1 MIGKKQIFSWF
12 LVGILFYPWVLRASN
27 LPSYQ
32 EALITLN
39 RLDSLCK
46 NHLKDRKLDSLWLS
60 ACNLKDLASRWNTIH
75 PDDRQ
80 VTFYLM
86 VGYLHQSNVFNLQD
100 RSKEAIE
107 GYKKALRLSFQIGDT
122 LRRHSIYNN
131 LGILNHKLGK
141 YDNALYFHKWA
152 LFERKRMKDTILLG
166 DSYHSLGLIYLE
178 ENRFSQAHW
187 LLKKLLQYRKTKGLS
202 VEKIAD
208 IFNNLGRICSNEGD
222 WILATLYYG
231 KAFRLYSEAENRDGQ
246 IYILNNLSSVLGNL
260 GFVDQAEYLLKVAL
274 AILPDKASV
283 FFGDLN
289 LTLGSIYLE
298 SQKMGKALAHFK
310 RSQATYLRLESSH
323 KLAKLN
329 RTMGKFY
336 AKNHQWDFARKSLRS
351 SLNYFEANQVLGEV
365 CSILQEYAASFPPS
379 HSDSMVYY
387 LKRSLDMSTKEKL
400 ISERALA
407 LVKLG
412 NHYLNSGDLNKAIYY
427 FDRCLAT
434 PPNPLSVGYFQE
446 AGRGLVSCYEA
457 LGKWQEAESLN
468 AVWSVS
474 SDSIKQQSEK
484 VKERLNSFILTQTQL
499 RESVRNSDILG
510 DVRRKHAASNRL
522 NLFFIL
528 GVLLA
533 LAVTVIFALLIYIRK
548 REQEGIRIK
557 LESDLVGLKGMINQ
571 HFMANTMNAIKALI
585 NQGKTDSA
593 DVYLNKFS
601 ALLRGALS
609 QSKNTMIPLEEE
621 LRFIRLYIELEQFRF
636 PRQIQFELMVDP
648 KLETNLILVPAML
661 LQPILENSVLH
672 GRRGPDCTL
681 NISLTL
687 FPQAGRLVFL
697 LRDDGIGIKVG
708 IKKKQSNR
716 QASYGIDL
724 TEQRIKLL
732 GNQYKIKVDFTVDEL
747 IDSEGMVSGTQ
758 VILEV
763 PLTNSPYS

>member
-1 MIGKKQIFSWF
+1 VIGKRQIFWLF
-12 LVGILFYPWVLRASN
+12 LTGVFYGPWLLKASDF
-27 LPSYQ
+27 PSYQ
-32 EALITLN
+32 KAISRLN

-46 NHLKDRKLDSLWLS
+46 IHLKNRSLDSLWSS
-60 ACNLKDLASRWNTIH
+60 ACNLKDLASRWKAIH

-86 VGYLHQSNVFNLQD
+86 AGYLHQSNVFNLQA
-100 RSKEAIE
+100 RNKEAIE
-107 GYKKALRLSFQIGDT
+107 GYKRALSLSFQIGDT
-122 LRRHSIYNN
+122 LKRHSIYNN
-131 LGILNHKLGK
+131 LGILNHNMGK
-141 YDNALYFHKWA
+141 YDKALYFHKWA
-152 LFERKRMKDTILLG
+152 LFERKRMKDSILLG
-166 DSYHSLGLIYLE
+166 DSYNSLGIICLE
-178 ENRFSQAHW
+178 EKRFSQAHW
-187 LLKKLLQYRKTKGLS
+187 LFKKSLQYRITKGPS

-208 IFNNLGRICSNEGD
+208 IFNNLGRIYSHEGN

-246 IYILNNLSSVLGNL
+246 IYILNNLSLVLGNF
-260 GFVDQAEYLLKVAL
+260 GFVDQAEYLLKIAL
-274 AILPDKASV
+274 AILPDKTSV

-289 LTLGSIYLE
+289 LNLGSIYFE
-298 SQKMGKALAHFK
+298 TQKMGKALVHFK
-310 RSQATYLRLESSH
+310 RSQETYLRLESSH
-323 KLAKLN
+323 RLAKLN

-351 SLNYFEANQVLGEV
+351 SLNYFEANQVPGEV

-379 HSDSMVYY
+379 YSDSILYF
-387 LKRSLDMSTKEKL
+387 LQLSLDRSTKEGL

-412 NHYLNSGDLNKAIYY
+412 GYYLNSGDLNQAIYY
-427 FDRCLAT
+427 FDQCLAT

-457 LGKWQEAESLN
+457 LGKWQEAASLN

-474 SDSIKQQSEK
+474 SDSIKQQSDK
-484 VKERLNSFILTQTQL
+484 VKERLNRLILSQTQL
-499 RESVRNSDILG
+499 KESVRNSDILG
-510 DVRRKHAASNRL
+510 DVRRKHAADNRL

-528 GVLLA
+528 GILLT

-571 HFMANTMNAIKALI
+571 HFLANTMNAIKALI
-585 NQGKTDSA
+585 NQGKTDAA

-601 ALLRGALS
+601 DLLRAALS

-661 LQPILENSVLH
+661 LQPILENSVQH
-672 GRRGPDCTL
+672 GRRGPDRPL

-697 LRDDGIGIKVG
+697 IQDDGIGIKVG

-732 GNQYKIKVDFTVDEL
+732 GNQYKVKVDFTVEEL